1 MPHTLQPTHIQHC
14 SSTTLQ
20 RTILR
25 IPPIFDGGIEK
36 IRNSEGQHRDT
47 HRHLYQASLIITYS
61 NLSAP
66 RELRHCLHSASASLK
81 PGRRWMAT
89 LMCFYY
95 QSVIK
100 LPLLL
105 PSPLQE
111 CLPTSIHPPP
121 SKLSHP
127 QLNLPPQHAAL
138 PPLSVFPGNKTPCNS
153 SSKIITGLQ
162 PYSLRCLRTFL
173 FPLGCHAE
181 SDALN
186 T

>member
-95 QSVIK
+95 QTV
-100 LPLLL
+100 LLNCHFYYHHLYKNAYPHPSILRL
-105 PSPLQE
+105 PS
-111 CLPTSIHPPP
+111 
-121 SKLSHP
+121 
-127 QLNLPPQHAAL
+127 
-138 PPLSVFPGNKTPCNS
+138 
-153 SSKIITGLQ
+153 
-162 PYSLRCLRTFL
+162 SLILR
-173 FPLGCHAE
+173 
-181 SDALN
+181 
-186 T
+186 